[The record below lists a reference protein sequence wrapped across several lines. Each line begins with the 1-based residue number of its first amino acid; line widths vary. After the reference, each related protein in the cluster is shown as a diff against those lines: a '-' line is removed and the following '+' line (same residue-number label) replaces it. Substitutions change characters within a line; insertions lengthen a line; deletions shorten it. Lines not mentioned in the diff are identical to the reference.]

1 MRADAKETNM
11 KWKIL
16 IVDDSNVVKAVL
28 MKALG
33 ESGAPI
39 QRVFDAS
46 NGKEALDTLRN
57 ESIDLVFA
65 DINMPVMNGVELVE
79 NMAGDPALKGIPIIM
94 ISTDGSMSRK
104 EYLQSK
110 GVRAY
115 VRKPF
120 TPEQIR
126 AVVREVMLGR

>member
-1 MRADAKETNM
+1 M

-39 QRVFDAS
+39 GRVFDAS
-46 NGKEALDTLRN
+46 NGREALDTLRA

-65 DINMPVMNGVELVE
+65 DINMPVMNGIELVE
-79 NMAGDPALKGIPIIM
+79 SMADDPALKGIPVIM
-94 ISTDGSMSRK
+94 ISTDGSVSRR
-104 EYLQSK
+104 EYLKGK

-126 AVVREVMLGR
+126 SVVREVMLGR

>member
-79 NMAGDPALKGIPIIM
+79 RMADDPALKNIPIIM
-94 ISTDGSMSRK
+94 VSTDGSVSRK

>member
-1 MRADAKETNM
+1 MREEDKETDM

-39 QRVFDAS
+39 QIVFDAS
-46 NGKEALDTLRN
+46 NGREALDTLKT

-79 NMAGDPALKGIPIIM
+79 SMADDPALKGIPVIM
-94 ISTDGSMSRK
+94 ISTDGSISRR

-126 AVVREVMLGR
+126 TVVREVMLGR

>member
-1 MRADAKETNM
+1 M

-46 NGKEALDTLRN
+46 NGKEALDTLRA

-79 NMAGDPALKGIPIIM
+79 SMADDPALKDIPVIM
-94 ISTDGSMSRK
+94 ISTDGSVSRR

-126 AVVREVMLGR
+126 SVVREVMLGR

>member
-1 MRADAKETNM
+1 M

-16 IVDDSNVVKAVL
+16 IVDDSTVVKAVL

-39 QRVFDAS
+39 QSVFDAS
-46 NGKEALDTLRN
+46 NGKEALDTLRT

-79 NMAGDPALKGIPIIM
+79 CMADDPALKSIPIIM
-94 ISTDGSMSRK
+94 VSTDGSVSRK

>member
-1 MRADAKETNM
+1 M

>member
-1 MRADAKETNM
+1 M
-11 KWKIL
+11 KWNIL

-28 MKALG
+28 MKALS

-39 QRVFDAS
+39 AKVFDAS
-46 NGKEALDTLRN
+46 NGRDALEVLKA
-57 ESIDLVFA
+57 SPIDIVFA

-79 NMAGDPALKGIPIIM
+79 NMSADPGLKGIPVVI
-94 ISTDGSMSRK
+94 ISTDGSQERMEHLRSM
-104 EYLQSK
+104 

-126 AVVREVMLGR
+126 TVVREVMLGR

>member
-1 MRADAKETNM
+1 M
-11 KWKIL
+11 KWNIL

-28 MKALG
+28 MKALS

-39 QRVFDAS
+39 AKVFDAS
-46 NGKEALDTLRN
+46 NGRDALEVLKA
-57 ESIDLVFA
+57 SPIDIVFA

-79 NMAGDPALKGIPIIM
+79 NMSADPVLKGIPVVI
-94 ISTDGSMSRK
+94 ISTDGSQERMEHLRSM
-104 EYLQSK
+104 

-126 AVVREVMLGR
+126 TVVREVMLGR

>member
-1 MRADAKETNM
+1 M

-46 NGKEALDTLRN
+46 NGREALDILRA

-79 NMAGDPALKGIPIIM
+79 SMADDPALKDIPVIM
-94 ISTDGSMSRK
+94 ISTDGSVSRR

-126 AVVREVMLGR
+126 SVVREVMLGR